1 MSVRGLKSQRLCCA
15 GGRVATDCAARVQA
29 LYCDLHTWQR
39 VADACNGGKLTH
51 GPGYYYQIATGRIR
65 MPSEAVRLGIEQAP
79 AFHQALLKC
88 DFSTNTHGG
97 LTIRRPLWLAMR
109 EWKIAHS
116 MTWDQWHEKAHE
128 LMRREYGEP

>member
-1 MSVRGLKSQRLCCA
+1 MTDYTFQFQVR
-15 GGRVATDCAARVQA
+15 A
-29 LYCDLHTWQR
+29 LYLGLHTWQR

-65 MPSEAVRLGIEQAP
+65 MPSEAVRLGIAQAP
-79 AFHQALLKC
+79 TRHKSLLKC

-116 MTWDQWHEKAHE
+116 MTWDQWHEKADA
-128 LMRREYGEP
+128 LMRREYEEKELTK

>member
-1 MSVRGLKSQRLCCA
+1 MNPEATRKDADTGLGEQ
-15 GGRVATDCAARVQA
+15 VQA
-29 LYCDLHTWQR
+29 LYASLHTWQR

-65 MPSEAVRLGIEQAP
+65 EPSEEVRLGIERAP
-79 AFHQALLKC
+79 AFHLSLLKC

-97 LTIRRPLWLAMR
+97 LTIRRPLWLAIR

-116 MTWDQWHEKAHE
+116 MTWDQWHEKADW
-128 LMRREYGEP
+128 LMRREYDEKETE